1 MKVRFFATYRDITHA
16 AEMEV
21 PAPESVRGLLLLL
34 GDRYGPALRDKILS
48 PDHGALG
55 RDAIVLVNG
64 RHISHLQGI
73 DTPLDESCTV
83 AIFPLVAGG

>member
-1 MKVRFFATYRDITHA
+1 MKVRFFATYRDITHVG
-16 AEMEV
+16 EMEM

-34 GDRYGPALRDKILS
+34 SECYGPEFGEKVLS
-48 PDHGALG
+48 PDRNALG
-55 RDAIVLVNG
+55 RDAIVLVDG

-73 DTPLDESCTV
+73 DTPLSESSAV